1 MRREVLFHKCD
12 SFLSR
17 EEEVL
22 NAASAHRVDLPRAK
36 TGPETHFS
44 AATFYERKQTF
55 ASDELKV
62 VLAWT
67 R

>member
-22 NAASAHRVDLPRAK
+22 NAASAHRVDVPRAK
-36 TGPETHFS
+36 TGPETRFS
-44 AATFYERKQTF
+44 APPVMSGKQTF

-67 R
+67 G